1 MKSVITVLLIIA
13 ATLILG
19 GCVVLNLARFGEA
32 PNAQQ
37 QKAYTG
43 SANYNAGE
51 QAFHNQVTTPVLKE
65 GVSTWSVMWGNLTS
79 SADNLAPQGAIPVHK
94 VDFKSLPREE
104 NLIVWL
110 GHSGFFLQLNGQRI
124 LVDPVF
130 SDYASPFSFM
140 VKAFKGTTIFT
151 VDDLPE
157 IDVLLISHDHYDH
170 LDFNTAVA
178 LKNKVKKVFVPLG
191 IGAHFSHWDY
201 TPEQLHEA
209 DWYDSLELDNDVQI
223 HLVPAR
229 HYSGRSLTRNQ
240 TLWGGFVITSPQF
253 RLLLGGD
260 SGYGPHFKA
269 IGERFGGFDLVA
281 LDTGQY
287 DPRWPYIHM
296 TASESKQAAIDVNAR
311 ALLPIHIGRFALA
324 RHPWKE
330 PFEEIRALSENAPYQ
345 LHTPLIGQPINLAS
359 PPASKPWWQSVD

>member
-296 TASESKQAAIDVNAR
+296 TAS
-311 ALLPIHIGRFALA
+311 
-324 RHPWKE
+324 
-330 PFEEIRALSENAPYQ
+330 
-345 LHTPLIGQPINLAS
+345 
-359 PPASKPWWQSVD
+359 